1 MPQMSQE
8 DIAKLISQQLPQ
20 HLQSMMQEAQQ
31 KQQAAKNEEMIQGFV
46 QKLRSAEEKH
56 PGLEEKLG
64 NYDYKQGSGMT
75 EIVMAA
81 NQLENTADIMQEVI
95 EHPNKMANLI
105 TLAKDQPYA
114 LQQAMQAL
122 SASIKRN
129 QEAVA
134 QEQES
139 KDPMSRL
146 KPSPQAGADNGA
158 MSVNDFRQ
166 MFRT

>member
-1 MPQMSQE
+1 
-8 DIAKLISQQLPQ
+8 
-20 HLQSMMQEAQQ
+20 
-31 KQQAAKNEEMIQGFV
+31 
-46 QKLRSAEEKH
+46 
-56 PGLEEKLG
+56 
-64 NYDYKQGSGMT
+64 
-75 EIVMAA
+75 
-81 NQLENTADIMQEVI
+81 MQEVI